1 MFEEEIPQ
9 VVFTFTNEDGTVY
22 RDALTFSSMS
32 ELRNCSTEERRELM
46 QERYDD
52 WKEAIAMPQEE
63 APQEVPEETEPVE
76 EE

>member
-32 ELRNCSTEERRELM
+32 ELRNTSVNERMEMM
-46 QERYDD
+46 QERYDNHRAVI
-52 WKEAIAMPQEE
+52 EAAQN
-63 APQEVPEETEPVE
+63 APQEVPEEPEPETEE
-76 EE
+76 